1 MGTDRVKG
9 SSKLTA
15 GGRLS
20 LLADRV
26 AMALQVCLE
35 GLECVA
41 SHASRVSHG
50 ELQSHDIP
58 YATPLGCQVRFGF
71 FNGSSRVGDLV

>member
-1 MGTDRVKG
+1 
-9 SSKLTA
+9 
-15 GGRLS
+15 
-20 LLADRV
+20 
-26 AMALQVCLE
+26 VCLE